1 MGSEEKTAKDPAD
14 DLAFQIF
21 ALRAHEE
28 QDKLMAHEPRPGL
41 EGRMASVRRLKPFI
55 NLFQGFLIF
64 ILIFTP
70 PSWCEK
76 IQNQVD
82 QECRRST
89 ISATVYLRS
98 GIPFFK
104 HPLFSWLTQ
113 AILVTL
119 TGIR

>member
-1 MGSEEKTAKDPAD
+1 MPTEEKTAKDPAD
-14 DLAFQIF
+14 DLEFQIF

-41 EGRMASVRRLKPFI
+41 EGRMAIVRRLKPFI

-76 IQNQVD
+76 IKNEMD
-82 QECRRST
+82 HECRRST
-89 ISATVYLRS
+89 ISTTVYLRS
-98 GIPFFK
+98 GIPFFE
-104 HPLFSWLTQ
+104 HTLFSWVTQ
-113 AILVTL
+113 AILTAI